1 LKKLVSI
8 LLLSAYFLSLGGYE
22 LVFKYFINQSDVQIV
37 KQMYDSKFNTRDL
50 IEIKIP
56 VNMPTI
62 VDWAEYEHITGQIQL
77 NGGYYNYIRL
87 KMTKDTMSFI
97 CLPNKIKADLVK
109 ANIIVAKTIN
119 DVPLSK
125 KGEQPSAKK
134 INLGYDN
141 VYQVAKCNYT
151 AFPKTIRTVNHIVC
165 SNLTNPYIES
175 PGKPPN
181 AIS

>member
-1 LKKLVSI
+1 M
-8 LLLSAYFLSLGGYE
+8 LLSAHVLSLGGYE
-22 LVFKYFINQSDVQIV
+22 LVFKYFIHQSDVQIV
-37 KQMYDSKFNTRDL
+37 KQMYDSKFNTKDL

-62 VDWAEYEHITGQIQL
+62 VDWPEYEQITGQIQL

-87 KMTKDTMSFI
+87 KMTKDTMSLI
-97 CLPNKIKADLVK
+97 CLPNKIKANLVQ
-109 ANIIVAKTIN
+109 ANVIVAKNIN

-125 KGEQPSAKK
+125 KGAQSSAKK

-141 VYQVAKCNYT
+141 VYQVAECNYT
-151 AFPKTIRTVNHIVC
+151 DFAKTVKAVKNTLC
-165 SNLTNPYIES
+165 SSLTNPYIES

-181 AIS
+181 TIS